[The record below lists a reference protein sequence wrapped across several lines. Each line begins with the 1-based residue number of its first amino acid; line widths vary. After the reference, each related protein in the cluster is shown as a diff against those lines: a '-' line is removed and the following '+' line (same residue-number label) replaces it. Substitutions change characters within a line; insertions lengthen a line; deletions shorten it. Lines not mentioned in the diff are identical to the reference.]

1 MKIIFLGTN
10 GWYTTET
17 GNTPCIL
24 IDSKDRYV
32 IFDAGNGFYKLDRYI
47 TENKP
52 IALFISHFHIDHVS
66 GFHTLPKFTFP
77 QGLDIYLAPG
87 RKKDFETL
95 VAPPYTIGYKPD
107 PKNIVNLRMKI
118 RLHQLQEGM
127 NTVPFPVEVIE
138 QFHAY
143 KDHGYRVTL
152 DGKTIAYSGD
162 CGITEKSKILASNAD
177 LLIHEC
183 SFETPRSPEIWGHV
197 APIQAAQL
205 AKDSGVKQL
214 ILTHFDASKYTT
226 IAKRKHAESKAKKI
240 FPDTIAATDDMI
252 CEVL

>member
-17 GNTPCIL
+17 GNTPCVL
-24 IDSKDRYV
+24 IDSKDHYV
-32 IFDAGNGFYKLDRYI
+32 LFDAGNGFYKLDKHI

-66 GFHTLPKFTFP
+66 GLHSLPKFKFP
-77 QGLDIYLAPG
+77 QGFDIYLAPG
-87 RKKDFETL
+87 RRDDFETL
-95 VAPPYTIGYKPD
+95 VNPPYTIGYKPS
-107 PKNIVNLRMKI
+107 PRNIVNLRMKV
-118 RLHQLQEGM
+118 RVHQLKEGL

-143 KDHGYRVTL
+143 GDHGYRVTL
-152 DGKTIAYSGD
+152 EGKTVAYSGD
-162 CGITEKSKILASNAD
+162 CGKSEASNILASNAD

-183 SFETPRSPEIWGHV
+183 SFVNAQKDIWGHV
-197 APIQAAQL
+197 DPAMAAQI
-205 AKDSGVKQL
+205 AKENNVKKL

-226 IAKRKHAESKAKKI
+226 IEKRKSAEKIAKKI
-240 FPDTIAATDDMI
+240 FPNTLAATDDLI
-252 CEVL
+252 IEI